1 MGCHHGNGSIIGPAT
16 TVGTTN
22 MIATGKAMDANGNS
36 LNTSRSMP
44 QITLDVI
51 AQSTGGGLP

>member
-1 MGCHHGNGSIIGPAT
+1 
-16 TVGTTN
+16 

-51 AQSTGGGLP
+51 AQSTGGGFP